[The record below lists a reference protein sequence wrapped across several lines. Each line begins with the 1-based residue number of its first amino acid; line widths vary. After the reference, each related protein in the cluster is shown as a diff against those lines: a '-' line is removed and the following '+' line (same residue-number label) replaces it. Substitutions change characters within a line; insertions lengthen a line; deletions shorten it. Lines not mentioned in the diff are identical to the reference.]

1 MEIWLNKDDDKL
13 RLPVLPSSFEI
24 EVGQNN
30 SIVNINEIGDVNLI
44 GKSGLKSI
52 NIESFF
58 PAQEYYFVEYTGFP
72 KPYKAI
78 EKIDKWRRSGEPI
91 RLIVT
96 TTDINVLM
104 AIESLSYG
112 ERDGTGDVYYS
123 LDLREYKRLKTK
135 TVAKVKVPEPKRPT
149 PPKPK
154 KQRTYVVK
162 RGDNLWNI
170 AKKHYGNGNQWKKIY
185 NKNRK
190 VIGSNPNLIYP
201 GQKYII
207 P

>member
-1 MEIWLNKDDDKL
+1 MEIWLSMDNDRL
-13 RLPVLPSSFEI
+13 RLPVLPPSFEI
-24 EVGQNN
+24 EVGNN
-30 SIVNINEIGDVNLI
+30 NTVVNISEIGDINLI

-52 NIESFF
+52 TIASFF
-58 PAQEYYFVEYTGFP
+58 PSKNYYFVEYTNFP

-78 EKIDKWRRSGEPI
+78 EKLEKWRKSGKPI
-91 RLIVT
+91 RLIIT

-123 LDLREYKRLKTK
+123 LSLREYKTVKTK
-135 TVAKVKVPEPKRPT
+135 KVAQVKIPEPKRPV
-149 PPKPK
+149 PPKP

-170 AKKHYGNGNQWKKIY
+170 AKKHYGNGNQWRKIY
-185 NKNRK
+185 NKNKK

-201 GQKYII
+201 GQKYVI